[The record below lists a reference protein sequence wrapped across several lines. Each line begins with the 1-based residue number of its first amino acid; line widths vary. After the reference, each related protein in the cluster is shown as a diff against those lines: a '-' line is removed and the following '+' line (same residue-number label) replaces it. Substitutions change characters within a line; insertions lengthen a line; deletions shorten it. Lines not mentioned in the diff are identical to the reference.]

1 MHDARVVPLSGLLA
15 LESETSMAAKCAYVE
30 KVGAIYYV
38 RKRIP
43 RAWTGRVEGD
53 VVRLSLRT
61 KDRLTAIKRGLE
73 ALAVFEELLRM
84 EPKDALMHLT
94 RRLIDEQ
101 MLRPEAM
108 TGDDLARRRALES
121 VGAKIIK
128 RARQDLDLGENLD
141 GIYQELVHF
150 NRATVEGEAIYD
162 RLPPESRSRRSGEI
176 ASMDLSRFDVVLA
189 ALGASA
195 PQPASVAPP
204 RAPAVSMASEPEKPM
219 VQSTSVEASPP
230 SPAPVVYTLRF
241 LAEDYFKNVG
251 KGTGSDNRSNIERAL
266 NLFEDLCP
274 EVKTLAVTDIPLPI
288 WNQLHD
294 FVQHI
299 PDNRGRPT
307 PKNLVAFT
315 RAAQAKGTD
324 YPKLSAA
331 TLNSNYLGAITRLVN
346 HGNNRRLFNYRS
358 PSLVV
363 SEGKRATRSTGRAP
377 FIDTEITAITSC
389 PVYTGSAS
397 RHYRYSP
404 GKDIFA
410 DDHIYWAPL
419 VTMHAGMRVTE
430 IGLLEYDQ
438 LQDWYGR
445 PTLVLELAE
454 DANQGDGTRGYKT
467 GNALRRVPIHQQLID
482 IGFLDFLEHQRE
494 KGHKK
499 PFPDWAP
506 HIKGKAQGTPEV
518 HYDADFFNAHRGKWR
533 VPKERQSKLTFHSF
547 RGFFIQAC
555 HDARIDPYTILKMV
569 GHDEDTED
577 KISKVHRGYLRK
589 DLTREEV
596 GEIDKVIV
604 PIGPIMAFRDWLKS
618 NG

>member
-1 MHDARVVPLSGLLA
+1 
-15 LESETSMAAKCAYVE
+15 MAAKCAYVE

-43 RAWTGRVEGD
+43 QAWTGRVESE

-61 KDRLTAIKRGLE
+61 KDRVTAIKRGLE

-150 NRATVEGEAIYD
+150 NRVTVEGEAIYD
-162 RLPPESRSRRSGEI
+162 RLPPEEKVQRGVGNQVI
-176 ASMDLSRFDVVLA
+176 DLSGFNAVLEGLGA
-189 ALGASA
+189 AKTEASTTNVADISASA
-195 PQPASVAPP
+195 PVTAPAP
-204 RAPAVSMASEPEKPM
+204 RSEPVLRPDAAPAVVGAK
-219 VQSTSVEASPP
+219 VSP
-230 SPAPVVYTLRF
+230 SATYTLRY
-241 LAEDYFKNVG
+241 LMEDYFQHAG
-251 KGTGSDNRSNIERAL
+251 KKTGSDNRSNIERAL
-266 NLFEDLCP
+266 KLFEDLCP
-274 EVKTLAVTDIPLPI
+274 EVKILPVTDIPLAI
-288 WNQLHD
+288 WDGLHE

-307 PKNLVAFT
+307 PENLVTFT
-315 RAAQAKGTD
+315 RAAQATGKNYT
-324 YPKLSAA
+324 KLSAA

-358 PSLVV
+358 PALVV
-363 SEGKRATRSTGRAP
+363 SESKRATSSSGRAP
-377 FIDTEITAITSC
+377 FIDTEIAAITSC
-389 PVYTGSAS
+389 PVYTGGAS
-397 RHYRYSP
+397 RHHRYSP
-404 GKDIFA
+404 GKNLFA

-419 VTMHAGMRVTE
+419 VSMHEGMRVTE
-430 IGLLEYDQ
+430 IGLLEFDQ

-445 PTLVLELAE
+445 PTLVLEL
-454 DANQGDGTRGYKT
+454 DSDIDQTDGARGYKT

-482 IGFLDFLEHQRE
+482 IGFLDFWDHQRRQ
-494 KGHKK
+494 GHAK
-499 PFPDWAP
+499 PFPDWSQ
-506 HIKGKAQGTPEV
+506 HIKGKAQGTPEI
-518 HYDADFFNAHRGKWR
+518 HFDADFFNAHRLKWN
-533 VPKERQSKLTFHSF
+533 VPKERQGKLTFHSF

-569 GHDEDTED
+569 GHDEDTKD
-577 KISKVHRGYLRK
+577 KISKVHRGYMRK
-589 DLTREEV
+589 DLTRDEV
-596 GEIDKVIV
+596 NEIDKVVV
-604 PIGPIMAFRDWLKS
+604 PLGSITPFRDWLKRQS
-618 NG
+618 